1 MKRGFTLIEL
11 LDSIVVLG
19 LIAVVITP
27 VITDTLNDSRED
39 AYQKQVDNLIKAAN
53 TWSIKNPDKLPSTD
67 NKIFLSLD
75 TLTEDGIVEDDE
87 IINPKTRKKMEGCIS
102 ISYSSTYNQYE
113 YKYISDNNSCN
124 KRT

>member
-11 LDSIVVLG
+11 LAVIVVLG

-67 NKIFLSLD
+67 NKIFLSFD

-113 YKYISDNNSCN
+113 YKYISDNNSC
-124 KRT
+124 K

>member
-11 LDSIVVLG
+11 LAVIVVLG

-67 NKIFLSLD
+67 NKMFLSLD

-113 YKYISDNNSCN
+113 YKYISDNNSC
-124 KRT
+124 K

>member
-11 LDSIVVLG
+11 LAVIVVLG

-75 TLTEDGIVEDDE
+75 NLTEDGIVEDDE

-113 YKYISDNNSCN
+113 YKYISDNNSC
-124 KRT
+124 K

>member
-11 LDSIVVLG
+11 LAVIVVLG

-53 TWSIKNPDKLPSTD
+53 TWSIKNLDKLPSKD

-113 YKYISDNNSCN
+113 YKYINDNNSC
-124 KRT
+124 K

>member
-11 LDSIVVLG
+11 LAVIVVLG

-53 TWSIKNPDKLPSTD
+53 TWSIKNLDKLPSTD

-113 YKYISDNNSCN
+113 YKYISDNNSC
-124 KRT
+124 K

>member
-11 LDSIVVLG
+11 LAVIVVLG

-27 VITDTLNDSRED
+27 VITDTLNNSRED

-53 TWSIKNPDKLPSTD
+53 TWSIKNLDKLPSKD

-113 YKYISDNNSCN
+113 YKYISDNNLC
-124 KRT
+124 K

>member
-11 LDSIVVLG
+11 LAVIVVLG

-67 NKIFLSLD
+67 NKMFLSLD

-102 ISYSSTYNQYE
+102 ISYNSTYNQYE
-113 YKYISDNNSCN
+113 YKYISDNNSC
-124 KRT
+124 K

>member
-11 LDSIVVLG
+11 LAVIVVLG

-53 TWSIKNPDKLPSTD
+53 TWSIKNPDKLPSKD
-67 NKIFLSLD
+67 NKTFLSLD

-113 YKYISDNNSCN
+113 YKYINDNNSC
-124 KRT
+124 K

>member
-11 LDSIVVLG
+11 LAVIVVLG

-53 TWSIKNPDKLPSTD
+53 TWSIKNLDKLPSKD

-113 YKYISDNNSCN
+113 YKYISDNNSC
-124 KRT
+124 K

>member
-11 LDSIVVLG
+11 LAVIVVLG

-27 VITDTLNDSRED
+27 VITDTLNNSRED

-53 TWSIKNPDKLPSTD
+53 TWSIKNLDKLPSKD

-113 YKYISDNNSCN
+113 YKYISDNNSC
-124 KRT
+124 K

>member
-11 LDSIVVLG
+11 LAVIVVLG

-27 VITDTLNDSRED
+27 VITETLNDSRED

-53 TWSIKNPDKLPSTD
+53 TWSIKNPDKLPSKD

-113 YKYISDNNSCN
+113 YKYISDNNSC
-124 KRT
+124 K

>member
-11 LDSIVVLG
+11 LAVIVVLG

-53 TWSIKNPDKLPSTD
+53 TWSIKNPDKLPSKD

-113 YKYISDNNSCN
+113 YKYISDNNSC
-124 KRT
+124 K

>member
-11 LDSIVVLG
+11 LAVIVVLG

-53 TWSIKNPDKLPSTD
+53 TWSIKNPDKLPSKD

-113 YKYISDNNSCN
+113 YKYISDNNLC
-124 KRT
+124 K

>member
-11 LDSIVVLG
+11 LAVIVVLG

-113 YKYISDNNSCN
+113 YKYISDNNLC
-124 KRT
+124 K

>member
-11 LDSIVVLG
+11 LALIVVLG

-67 NKIFLSLD
+67 NKMFLSLD

-102 ISYSSTYNQYE
+102 ISYNSTYNQYE
-113 YKYISDNNSCN
+113 YKYISDNNSC
-124 KRT
+124 K

>member
-11 LDSIVVLG
+11 LAVIVVLG

-67 NKIFLSLD
+67 NKMFLSLD
-75 TLTEDGIVEDDE
+75 PSPEDGIVEDDE

-102 ISYSSTYNQYE
+102 ISYNSTYNQYE
-113 YKYISDNNSCN
+113 YKYISDNNSC
-124 KRT
+124 K

>member
-11 LDSIVVLG
+11 LAVIVVLG

-113 YKYISDNNSCN
+113 YKYISDKNSC
-124 KRT
+124 K

>member
-11 LDSIVVLG
+11 LAVIVVLG

-53 TWSIKNPDKLPSTD
+53 TWSIKNLDKLPSTD
-67 NKIFLSLD
+67 NKMFLSLD

-113 YKYISDNNSCN
+113 YKYISDNNSC
-124 KRT
+124 K

>member
-11 LDSIVVLG
+11 LAVIVVLG

-27 VITDTLNDSRED
+27 VITDILNDSRED

-113 YKYISDNNSCN
+113 YKYISDNNSC
-124 KRT
+124 K

>member
-11 LDSIVVLG
+11 LAVIVVLG
-19 LIAVVITP
+19 LIAVVITS

-53 TWSIKNPDKLPSTD
+53 TWSIKNPDKLPSKD

-113 YKYISDNNSCN
+113 YKYISDNNLC
-124 KRT
+124 K

>member
-11 LDSIVVLG
+11 LAVIVVLG

-113 YKYISDNNSCN
+113 YKYISDNNSC
-124 KRT
+124 K

>member
-11 LDSIVVLG
+11 LAVIVVLG

-67 NKIFLSLD
+67 NKIFVSLD

-113 YKYISDNNSCN
+113 YKYISDNNSC
-124 KRT
+124 K

>member
-11 LDSIVVLG
+11 LAVIVVLG

-27 VITDTLNDSRED
+27 VITDTFNDSRED

-113 YKYISDNNSCN
+113 YKYISDNNSC
-124 KRT
+124 K

>member
-11 LDSIVVLG
+11 LAVIVVLG

-39 AYQKQVDNLIKAAN
+39 AYQKQIDNLIKAAN

-67 NKIFLSLD
+67 NKMFLSLD

-113 YKYISDNNSCN
+113 YKYISDNNSC
-124 KRT
+124 K

>member
-11 LDSIVVLG
+11 LAVIVVLG

-27 VITDTLNDSRED
+27 AITDTLNDSRED

-113 YKYISDNNSCN
+113 YKYISDNNSC
-124 KRT
+124 K

>member
-11 LDSIVVLG
+11 LAVIVVLG

-27 VITDTLNDSRED
+27 VITDTLNNSRED

-53 TWSIKNPDKLPSTD
+53 TWSIKNLDKLPSKD

-113 YKYISDNNSCN
+113 YKYINDNNSC
-124 KRT
+124 K

>member
-11 LDSIVVLG
+11 LAVIVVLG

-75 TLTEDGIVEDDE
+75 TLTDDGIVEDDE

-113 YKYISDNNSCN
+113 YKYISDNNLC
-124 KRT
+124 K